1 MCRYS
6 SRAICAVLI
15 AFCLLPAA
23 SLAQTPDPQQPAP
36 DPNAGTQIT
45 TPLDPDRLALD
56 ADTDSPDLPDFVKGS
71 IDTEQYLR
79 MRNQH
84 IRRLRGLMDP
94 EFHQWR
100 RNGAIYQMRQREQQL
115 QDAAASGAADPTTT
129 PAGPISPNAPVL
141 ALPASL
147 LAPWTPLGPSP
158 IPNGQTTGIS

>member
-6 SRAICAVLI
+6 SRAIRAALI
-15 AFCLLPAA
+15 AFCFFSTA
-23 SLAQTPDPQQPAP
+23 SFAQTPDPQQSAPQQPAP

-45 TPLDPDRLALD
+45 TPVDPDRAALN
-56 ADTDSPDLPDFVKGS
+56 ADTDSPDLPGFFQGS

-115 QDAAASGAADPTTT
+115 QDAAASGAPDPTTT
-129 PAGPISPNAPVL
+129 PAGPLAPNGPNAPTQT
-141 ALPASL
+141 LPA
-147 LAPWTPLGPSP
+147 
-158 IPNGQTTGIS
+158 